1 MFWWKKSG
9 FPVQPDEK
17 IRKNQ
22 VFWSTYRER
31 SYHTFDNS
39 VVLHIPHFFSC
50 MHAYTAEY
58 FHNTFKISFFE
69 FRDKFR
75 CTSTMDD
82 KKDFMESSVNHSIWR
97 HMKVFILMQNHSAAQ
112 SVKRSSGVHTIW
124 RHIEDFMLIKTHSV
138 AQSAERSSVIQYFIS
153 HERIHTDEKPF
164 SCSKCEKK
172 FRRSH
177 NLKHHRRIHIDEKPF
192 SCSKCEKKFSHSAFE
207 DTWKNSCWWKTIQVL
222 KVWKEVQVF
231 TQFEDTQKNL

>member
-1 MFWWKKSG
+1 MRSCFGEKKSG

-82 KKDFMESSVNHSIWR
+82 KKDGKFSQPQH
-97 HMKVFILMQNHSAAQ
+97 L
-112 SVKRSSGVHTIW
+112 
-124 RHIEDFMLIKTHSV
+124 KTHES
-138 AQSAERSSVIQYFIS
+138 
-153 HERIHTDEKPF
+153 IHTDEKPF
-164 SCSKCEKK
+164 SFSKCEKK
-172 FRRSH
+172 FRRSY
-177 NLKHHRRIHIDEKPF
+177 NLKTHRRIHIDEKPF

-231 TQFEDTQKNL
+231 TQFEDTQKNSYR